1 MFGKALVEKGVV
13 FLDNSSGIKIC
24 SKYVQYRYC
33 IKFHEKRNVL
43 LNFFRFFT
51 KWNYFC
57 WNILNI
63 CHKAELWWYSAKFS
77 MRLQFVTS
85 MMVSGKHWTAL
96 CSLWPCWQWPVCVLA
111 TSTLNISMCLRQSEL
126 GVVLSLSL
134 VYPEV
139 SPSIPAQ
146 FTQRLSILQH
156 QTPLSKAST
165 LHTS

>member
-1 MFGKALVEKGVV
+1 MFGKALVGKGVV

-77 MRLQFVTS
+77 MRLQFVTI
-85 MMVSGKHWTAL
+85 MVSGKHWTAL
-96 CSLWPCWQWPVCVLA
+96 CSLYWPCWQWPVCVLA
-111 TSTLNISMCLRQSEL
+111 TSTLNISMCFETVGAGRGAEPQSCL
-126 GVVLSLSL
+126 SGGLSLNPRT
-134 VYPEV
+134 VH
-139 SPSIPAQ
+139 
-146 FTQRLSILQH
+146 T
-156 QTPLSKAST
+156 KALDTTTSNT
-165 LHTS
+165 LE